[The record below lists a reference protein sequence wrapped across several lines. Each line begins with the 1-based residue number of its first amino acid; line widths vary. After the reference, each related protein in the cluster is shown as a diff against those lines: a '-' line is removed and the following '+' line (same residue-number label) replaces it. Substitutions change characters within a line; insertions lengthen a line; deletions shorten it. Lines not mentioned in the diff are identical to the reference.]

1 MRKANSVAKV
11 AITAGLAFGLIAAG
25 ASTAQADPS
34 ASGRTYQMAG
44 SDTIQGVGNGLTNGY
59 TVGSTTVSAFAPNI
73 GSWDAF
79 GSATITPK
87 TGSMFT
93 RPAGSGDGVK
103 ALSASWNTAAGKDTW
118 TDANGVVSPSLQ
130 PSGTHA
136 LDFARSSSKPST
148 PVNPGLST
156 DKLTWVP
163 LARDAVSVAF
173 QSAGV
178 SGISISNL
186 DTADL
191 TFLYSGTGSRTSTA
205 LGGTITRSTV
215 NASDPTDPAN
225 DPVITVGSTSVSV
238 HPVLPTQSSGT
249 RTFFIGAIG
258 VTTATTG
265 SWVRQGVQENT
276 ATEINASGE
285 IAPFS
290 AAQWI
295 QQKNGV
301 SGTTNTFTGSNASS
315 LNLLSLNTL
324 APTAGSG
331 SSLTP
336 GALFGDATVVPGTTT
351 DQTLSPV
358 FARDVFTVVP
368 TANYNNDVAVKNRVD
383 SLRSATRSSTS
394 SVKIVA
400 DYGFKPLAY
409 TAAGA
414 GVFHANFTN

>member
-1 MRKANSVAKV
+1 MLKAKSVAKV

-34 ASGRTYQMAG
+34 TSGRLYQMAG
-44 SDTIQGVGNGLTNGY
+44 SDTTQGLGNGLTNGY
-59 TVGSTTVSAFAPNI
+59 SVGGTAVGAVASNI

-79 GSATITPK
+79 GTATITPK
-87 TGSMFT
+87 TGSTFT

-118 TDANGVVSPSLQ
+118 VNAAGVTSPSLQ
-130 PSGTHA
+130 PNGTHA
-136 LDFARSSSKPST
+136 LDFARSSSKPSAAVLPT
-148 PVNPGLST
+148 SADN
-156 DKLTWVP
+156 KLTWVP

-173 QSAGV
+173 QNAGV

-205 LGGTITRSTV
+205 LGGTITRSDV
-215 NASDPTDPAN
+215 SSDPTSPLN
-225 DPVITVGSTSVSV
+225 DPVITVGSSSVSV

-285 IAPFS
+285 LAPFS

-295 QQKNGV
+295 QQKNVV
-301 SGTTNTFTGSNASS
+301 SGTTNTFTGSNAAS
-315 LNLLSLNTL
+315 LNLLSLNSL

-336 GALFGDATVVPGTTT
+336 GDLFGSGTVVPCTGNATT
-351 DQTLSPV
+351 SPV

-368 TANYNNDVAVKNRVD
+368 TANYNNSAAVKARVD
-383 SLRSATRSSTS
+383 SLRTVTRPGGTAT
-394 SVKIVA
+394 IVA
-400 DYGFKPLAY
+400 DYGFKPLVY
-409 TAAGA
+409 STADAGK
-414 GVFHANFTN
+414 FFANFTN